1 MKNQTTW
8 NLRELVVAAALG
20 VVFGF
25 LYLAWAQFWLILRG
39 VIGPLSMDIVF
50 GFWFAGSTV
59 AAYAI
64 RKPWAALGVSMA
76 AVVTEILA
84 GSPSGAILLLTGLVQ
99 GLGSEVPFLVTRWKK
114 YSLSILL
121 LSGGC
126 ASLFSYVYTWFRFS
140 YWTLAPGL
148 LIAMFV
154 LRVTSG
160 VLLGGLLAKV
170 LADQVKKTGVFRGLS
185 IDPVAQPGTE

>member
-1 MKNQTTW
+1 MEQIKNWT
-8 NLRELVVAAALG
+8 LRELVVAAAIG

-25 LYLAWAQFWLILRG
+25 LYLAWVQLWLVLRG
-39 VIGPLSMDIVF
+39 LIGPLSMDIVF

-59 AAYAI
+59 AAYVI

-84 GSPSGAILLLTGLVQ
+84 GSPAGAILLLTGLVQ
-99 GLGSEVPFLVTRWKK
+99 GLGSEVPFLVTRWKR
-114 YSLSILL
+114 YTLPVLL

-126 ASLFSYVYTWFRFS
+126 ASVFSFVYTWFRFS

-148 LIAMFV
+148 LVAMFV
-154 LRVTSG
+154 LRVSSG
-160 VLLGGLLAKV
+160 VLLGGFLGKV
-170 LADQVKKTGVFRGLS
+170 IADAVKRTGVFRGLAM
-185 IDPVAQPGTE
+185 DPVEP

>member
-25 LYLAWAQFWLILRG
+25 LYLAWVQFWLILRG

-99 GLGSEVPFLVTRWKK
+99 GLGSEVPFLVTRWEEVFPIHP
-114 YSLSILL
+114 SALRGMCIPVQLCVHVVPLQLL
-121 LSGGC
+121 DFG
-126 ASLFSYVYTWFRFS
+126 
-140 YWTLAPGL
+140 
-148 LIAMFV
+148 
-154 LRVTSG
+154 TSTSDSH
-160 VLLGGLLAKV
+160 V
-170 LADQVKKTGVFRGLS
+170 RY
-185 IDPVAQPGTE
+185 